1 MVEQEKIN
9 QNPTGQ
15 GSVAGAPGRDAP
27 NPAQLKFPSN
37 KELEL
42 FLSFF
47 QAQKERNEWHGEEFP
62 LDAWVDWTSNT
73 VKLYVSNPASVFAEI
88 AFKIWVDQA
97 KKMGGN

>member
-1 MVEQEKIN
+1 MMGQEKI
-9 QNPTGQ
+9 QTKTPAPEGVF
-15 GSVAGAPGRDAP
+15 GRASGEGAPNLA
-27 NPAQLKFPSN
+27 LKFPDN
-37 KELEL
+37 VKLENFLNL
-42 FLSFF
+42 F
-47 QAQKERNEWHGEEFP
+47 QGQKERNEWRGEEFP